1 MNLLSLN
8 IKKFTICMIL
18 LFGLTS
24 SSVFADIVSCGYNRD
39 TDMAVISGSAKPEGA
54 VSLRV
59 ESGTEVIYEDQVN
72 SDVNGFYAFS
82 FKVFGQA
89 GDYIITVG
97 EEDVKAPAKTTLH
110 YFGDLTSLLSEINDI
125 SKSKNDTLMKEKL
138 LANLDC
144 LFGADSDI
152 KKKLADTAADYT
164 SVYKKLTDGTVYG
177 GIEDIKSKIQKLL
190 VLHDIC
196 SAKDINTLMNILE
209 KEKKLLLIDADTA
222 YETLSDSNML
232 ESNTK
237 NEICTGILGRDYK
250 DISEFKTYFDDRVLT
265 IAAKRANGW
274 GDIKAVIE
282 KNAELIGVD
291 TSKVKNEKSVYSYIL
306 TCRINS
312 KDDIKNAF
320 NSALANSSGVSGGGG
335 GPGSGSGSG
344 GGGGKTSVIADNS
357 GNSSKD
363 YYAADTFSDL
373 DGVPWAKAAIEKL
386 AKAGVVDGPG
396 DGTFM
401 PDMNIT
407 REAFVKMLT
416 VAFNIYSGTDSVS
429 FDDVPE
435 NEWYYGYVASAV
447 RCGIVNGTD
456 ERHFGTGELIT
467 RQDMAVIAARAIKYI
482 GRSLPAERQPIEFA
496 DEGDISEYAL
506 ESVRQLTA
514 AGIINGMGDSMFCP
528 AQTATRAQVAV
539 IISSLCDLK

>member
-8 IKKFTICMIL
+8 IKKFTICIIL
-18 LFGLTS
+18 LFGLTA

-39 TDMAVISGSAKPEGA
+39 TDIAVVSGSAKPERA

-59 ESGTEVIYEDQVN
+59 ENGTEVIYEDQVN
-72 SDVNGFYAFS
+72 SDMNGFYEFS

-97 EEDVKAPAKTTLH
+97 EENVKAPAKTTLH

-144 LFGADSDI
+144 LFGAGSDI

-164 SVYKKLTDGTVYG
+164 SVYKKLADGTVYG

-190 VLHDIC
+190 VLHDIY

-222 YETLSDSNML
+222 YETLTDGNML

-274 GDIKAVIE
+274 GDIMAVIE
-282 KNAELIGVD
+282 KNAVLIGVD

-312 KDDIKNAF
+312 KDDIKKAF
-320 NSALANSSGVSGGGG
+320 NSALANSFGESGGGG
-335 GPGSGSGSG
+335 GSGSGSGSG

-357 GNSSKD
+357 GSSSKD

-467 RQDMAVIAARAIKYI
+467 RQDMAVIAARAVKYM
-482 GRSLPAERQPIEFA
+482 GRSLPAEKQPIEFA
-496 DEGDISEYAL
+496 DEEDISEYAL
-506 ESVRQLTA
+506 ESVRQLAA
-514 AGIINGMGDSMFCP
+514 AGIINGMGDGMFCP
-528 AQTATRAQVAV
+528 AQTATRAQAAV
-539 IISSLCDLK
+539 IISFLYDLK